1 MHPLLGHGTK
11 QTSTKYKL
19 KSRNQI
25 IIKHACEVVLRY
37 ISVAR
42 GGAGGPPPNCN
53 APNDKNVKKK
63 DYYFF
68 SLSFFQRLRVQHY
81 TRTAVI
87 NNNIDRGGPGSLN
100 LIFANQFT
108 MGPLQ

>member
-19 KSRNQI
+19 KARNQI
-25 IIKHACEVVLRY
+25 IIKHACERVLRY

-42 GGAGGPPPNCN
+42 GEGGGAGGPPPNCN

-63 DYYFF
+63 LLFLQF
-68 SLSFFQRLRVQHY
+68 EFLSASS
-81 TRTAVI
+81 RTTLHAYSS
-87 NNNIDRGGPGSLN
+87 N
-100 LIFANQFT
+100 
-108 MGPLQ
+108 

>member
-25 IIKHACEVVLRY
+25 IIKHACERGLRY

-42 GGAGGPPPNCN
+42 GGGQGARPPIAMLPMI
-53 APNDKNVKKK
+53 KVSKKRLL
-63 DYYFF
+63 FLQF
-68 SLSFFQRLRVQHY
+68 EFLSASL
-81 TRTAVI
+81 RTTLHAYSS
-87 NNNIDRGGPGSLN
+87 N
-100 LIFANQFT
+100 
-108 MGPLQ
+108 